1 MSAPLGNPN
10 IVTTWDPNVLRG
22 WNVRPDDGEVLV
34 GLQHQL
40 HERLMMD
47 VQWTRHWFG
56 NFFATQYRATPP
68 GDYDSF
74 CITTPTDSRLPDG
87 GGKQICGFMDL
98 KQTAFGRT
106 PDNFVTAA
114 KNFGDVTDVYN
125 GIDISFTGRLPNG
138 GVASGGVSSGRERTD
153 FCDVIGQAGMT
164 ANTDSTAG
172 RVGET
177 NISSYPS
184 PLYCAVTP
192 PYQPDWKGLISY
204 PLPWGLNAS
213 ATWQNRAG
221 AQRTAT
227 YVVTAA
233 QTTLGRA
240 FSGGAATQTLQI
252 IEPGTAYDER
262 LNQVDA
268 RIAKTFR
275 VGASADSG
283 NVQPVQPVQRQHA
296 ADAEQPLQH
305 DDTLA
310 AADAYSAVEAVQD
323 RGADGLLDAI
333 ATRTRRGASKEGR
346 GSKGRRGA
354 EARQC

>member
-1 MSAPLGNPN
+1 
-10 IVTTWDPNVLRG
+10 
-22 WNVRPDDGEVLV
+22 
-34 GLQHQL
+34 
-40 HERLMMD
+40 
-47 VQWTRHWFG
+47 
-56 NFFATQYRATPP
+56 
-68 GDYDSF
+68 
-74 CITTPTDSRLPDG
+74 
-87 GGKQICGFMDL
+87 MDL

-138 GVASGGVSSGRERTD
+138 GVASGGVSAGRERTD
-153 FCDVIGQAGMT
+153 FCSVIGQAGMT

-252 IEPGTAYDER
+252 IEPGTAYDQR
-262 LNQVDA
+262 LNQIDA
-268 RIAKTFR
+268 RLGKTFR
-275 VGASADSG
+275 VGEARIQGTLSLFNLLNASTPLTLNSRFATTTPWP
-283 NVQPVQPVQRQHA
+283 QPTRI
-296 ADAEQPLQH
+296 LQSR
-305 DDTLA
+305 LFK
-310 AADAYSAVEAVQD
+310 
-323 RGADGLLDAI
+323 I
-333 ATRTRRGASKEGR
+333 W
-346 GSKGRRGA
+346 GRRIDF
-354 EARQC
+354 